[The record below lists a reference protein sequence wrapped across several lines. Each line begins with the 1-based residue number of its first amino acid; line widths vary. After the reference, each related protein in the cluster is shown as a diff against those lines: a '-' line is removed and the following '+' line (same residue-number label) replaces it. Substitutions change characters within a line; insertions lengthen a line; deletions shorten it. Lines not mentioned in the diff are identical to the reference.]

1 MRSTR
6 LAAAGIAALAL
17 ATLAFARKTAPVG
30 GPPPSATTAAA
41 QLASSPRHRE
51 QVSIRTPGGV
61 ADSVLAW
68 VYYPEVSRKAP
79 VVVVIHEIF
88 GASPWIRAIGDQLAA
103 DGFIA
108 VVPDLLTGKSLP
120 GYPDSASDAV
130 IAAIRTLDPT
140 AVQHTL
146 DAVAAYGMHLPSA
159 KPVYGIVG
167 FCWGGGVSFANA
179 VHNSSLP
186 LKAAVVY
193 YGVQPPADSLRATR
207 AAVLGLY
214 AGNDA
219 RISSTVPG
227 TDSAMRAA
235 RKTYESHIYDGAGH
249 GFLRA
254 QDGQNGANAAATQ
267 DAWPRTITWFRT
279 YLGA

>member
-6 LAAAGIAALAL
+6 FAAAGIATLAL
-17 ATLAFARKTAPVG
+17 VTLAFARKTAPGG

-61 ADSVLAW
+61 GDSVLAW

-88 GASPWIRAIGDQLAA
+88 GASPWIRAVGDRLAA

-120 GYPDSASDAV
+120 GYPDSSSDAV

-140 AVQHTL
+140 AVQRTL
-146 DAVAAYGMHLPSA
+146 DAVAAYGIHLPSA

-179 VHNSSLP
+179 VHNSSVP

-207 AAVLGLY
+207 APVLGLY

-235 RKTYESHIYDGAGH
+235 HKTYESHIYDGAGH